1 MIVYDPQTDEWIVDD
16 RRISAKVLALRRP
29 WDPPVD
35 EDAHTVSDD
44 EADCAEA
51 RRLMGVE

>member
-1 MIVYDPQTDEWIVDD
+1 MILYDPDTDEWIVDG
-16 RRISAKVLALRRP
+16 RRISSRVLALRRP

-44 EADCAEA
+44 EADAREA